1 LLELKALEKEV
12 EEHPD
17 KQVSKTDPDA
27 RLMKTHHMARQVCYN
42 VQSAVDTKHQ
52 LIVAHDIVMTTD
64 RGQLAVMANQVQQ
77 ALDKKKYHRCRR

>member
-1 LLELKALEKEV
+1 ME
-12 EEHPD
+12 
-17 KQVSKTDPDA
+17 
-27 RLMKTHHMARQVCYN
+27 RQVCYN